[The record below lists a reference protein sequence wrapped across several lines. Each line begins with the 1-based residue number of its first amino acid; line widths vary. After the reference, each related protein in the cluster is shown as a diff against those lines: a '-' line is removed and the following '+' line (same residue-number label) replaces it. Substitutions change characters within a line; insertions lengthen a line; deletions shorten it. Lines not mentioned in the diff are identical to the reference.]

1 MKAREYVPAAVLV
14 RRKWRA
20 GELKK
25 KNSKPGDMVLS
36 HAADANATL
45 PAVESWTLEFMIVV

>member
-1 MKAREYVPAAVLV
+1 MKASEYVPAAVLV

-25 KNSKPGDMVLS
+25 KN
-36 HAADANATL
+36 ANQVIWYFDT
-45 PAVESWTLEFMIVV
+45 